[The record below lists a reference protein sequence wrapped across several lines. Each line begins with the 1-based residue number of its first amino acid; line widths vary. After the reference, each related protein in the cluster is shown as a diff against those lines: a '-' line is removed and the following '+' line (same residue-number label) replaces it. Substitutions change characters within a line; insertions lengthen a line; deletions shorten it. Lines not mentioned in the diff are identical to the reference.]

1 MSERGVR
8 RQLVPSPPSSRSPS
22 SLGEH
27 LSLSSNELESAEQI
41 IDSAPRLYLTH
52 RIASGHIAQVF
63 CGHLVTPH
71 KPTQTIVFKVY
82 GGDDLNDLLREMSA
96 YARLS
101 HLTITPKLLGAF
113 SSLQGDAW
121 TGTGL
126 LFENTGGQVGSGDS
140 WKDLMLP
147 LTDR

>member
-1 MSERGVR
+1 
-8 RQLVPSPPSSRSPS
+8 
-22 SLGEH
+22 
-27 LSLSSNELESAEQI
+27 
-41 IDSAPRLYLTH
+41 
-52 RIASGHIAQVF
+52 
-63 CGHLVTPH
+63 
-71 KPTQTIVFKVY
+71 VFKVY

-126 LFENTGGQVGSGDS
+126 LLENTGGQVGSGDS